1 MELLEEEPGS
11 RRTSA
16 HDGEQEEEPG
26 GSGPQEKKRRS
37 LLGRAQHKIVKTIM
51 GSGLGSSTSKQSSV
65 IRNVAQ
71 VGAHTTRAPRRNEW
85 ATVSEP
91 TLPMRSGY

>member
-11 RRTSA
+11 SA

-26 GSGPQEKKRRS
+26 GSSPQEKKKRRS
-37 LLGRAQHKIVKTIM
+37 LLGRAQHKIAKTIK
-51 GSGLGSSTSKQSSV
+51 GSGSGSSTSKQSSV
-65 IRNVAQ
+65 ISNVAQ

-85 ATVSEP
+85 ATVGEP